1 MRRAIINIIKTL
13 ISLAAI
19 LNLAA
24 LFLFDYQIPAQWHLS
39 EKLHMPFLAR
49 FETMQTEFAV
59 EESET
64 EVRQSGIHIE
74 VPAGS
79 IIYNGTGELDL
90 MNNVYVVNADGTSA
104 GDIAVK
110 TQISA
115 GNGRREK
122 IVTYTA
128 TTPDGDALTATR
140 ALSLG
145 NRYTGP
151 SIKIQGNMPWC
162 PEGGADDYVNTL
174 IDSGA
179 VIAEDGFGNDITS
192 SIKTK
197 LKRYDASVEEATI
210 TVSVTNRY
218 QDTYSTEAQVPMN
231 TTGIVLIMT
240 GDKAEVEYGSSFSSL
255 PFVEECYDKDGN
267 DLTDNLVREGDV
279 DTYTPGDYDISIYTS
294 DSEGTRSI
302 VRHMTITVLEPTE
315 EESTQE

>member
-1 MRRAIINIIKTL
+1 MRRAIINIIKIL
-13 ISLAAI
+13 VSLAAL

-24 LFLFDYQIPAQWHLS
+24 LFLFDYQIPAQWHMS
-39 EKLHMPFLAR
+39 ERLHMPFLAR
-49 FETMQTEFAV
+49 FETTQTEFIIQ
-59 EESET
+59 EPET
-64 EVRQSGIHIE
+64 ELQQSGIHIE

-104 GDIAVK
+104 GDIPVK
-110 TQISA
+110 TEISA

-128 TTPDGDALTATR
+128 TTPDGEVLTATR
-140 ALSLG
+140 GLSLG

-162 PEGGADDYVNTL
+162 PEGGADDYAQTL

-179 VIAEDGFGNDITS
+179 IIAEDGFENDITS
-192 SIKTK
+192 RIKTR

-210 TVSVTNRY
+210 TIFVTNRY
-218 QDTYSTEAQVPMN
+218 QDSYSTEVQVPMN
-231 TTGIVLIMT
+231 TTGIVLILT
-240 GDKAEVEYGSSFSSL
+240 GEKAEVEYGSSFSAL
-255 PFVEECYDKDGN
+255 PYVQECYDIEGN
-267 DLTDNLVREGDV
+267 DLRDNVVREGDV
-279 DTYTPGDYDISIYTS
+279 DTYTPGNYEIIVYTT

-302 VRHMTITVLEPTE
+302 VRHMTITVLEPPE